1 MLHRALTDRGSKARN
16 GSATVKAGIAARAFR
31 VERDR

>member
-1 MLHRALTDRGSKARN
+1 MLHRALTDRGATARN
-16 GSATVKAGIAARAFR
+16 GSATVKAATAARAVR